1 MFEVRSLTADDLDDA
16 EELSAQA
23 GWNQITADWERFL
36 TTCPEG
42 CFAGTVDGELAA
54 TTAVITYGRD
64 VSWIGMVLVDERHRS
79 QGYGSRIF
87 ERGLEY
93 ARDHGGDLIGLDATP
108 LGEPIYRKYGFER
121 VEPVFRWQGTLRAS
135 EHGGGERNP
144 AECVEQVTSDD
155 VDTVCEFDRRY
166 VGIDRSALLRELI
179 AEPAVRG
186 YRSYDSTEPT
196 GYVIVRPGRTH
207 WQIGPIVT
215 AQPSTIEPLLRA
227 VSVDFGGC
235 DVIVDTPDRTDITTH
250 LGNRGLSRA
259 RELVRMTYPE
269 PESALATDSVHAF
282 LDFAFG

>member
-1 MFEVRSLTADDLDDA
+1 MFEVRSLTPDDLDDA
-16 EELSAQA
+16 EALSAQA
-23 GWNQITADWERFL
+23 DWNQITADWERFL
-36 TTCPEG
+36 TVCPEG

-54 TTAVITYGRD
+54 TTAVITYGSD
-64 VSWIGMVLVDERHRS
+64 VSWIGMVLVDENHRS
-79 QGYGSRIF
+79 RGYGSRIF

-93 ARDHGGDLIGLDATP
+93 AVDEGGDLIGLDATP

-135 EHGGGERNP
+135 EHGDERRDSRGSI
-144 AECVEQVTSDD
+144 EQVTSGD

-166 VGIDRSALLRELI
+166 VGIDRSTLLRELI

-186 YRSYDSTEPT
+186 YRCSESTGLT

-207 WQIGPIVT
+207 WQIGPIVA
-215 AQPSTIEPLLRA
+215 AQPSAIGPLLRA

-235 DVIVDTPDRTDITTH
+235 DVIADTPDRTDVTAH
-250 LGNRGLSRA
+250 LEEFGLSRV
-259 RELVRMTYPE
+259 RELARMTHPQPE
-269 PESALATDSVHAF
+269 PALATDSVHAF